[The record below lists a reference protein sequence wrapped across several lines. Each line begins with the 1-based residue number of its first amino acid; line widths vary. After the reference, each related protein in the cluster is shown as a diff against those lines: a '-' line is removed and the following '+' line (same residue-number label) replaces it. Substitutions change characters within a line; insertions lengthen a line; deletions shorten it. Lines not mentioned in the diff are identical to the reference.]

1 MKEKRCANCGKIFIS
16 KHAKENKME
25 EIKLNGQY
33 KKEDG
38 KRIMRLINEIKL
50 RSMRLA
56 KIVDE
61 IDMPIIANI
70 MAMRLCQYAAEKEVE
85 RSAKEVGG
93 LEDKFLQALM
103 LVERDNTLADNTL
116 IVEEFLGIVED
127 VDCDRIVIQNKDGEI
142 LYYGDRSADMP
153 EKFKNAC
160 VDHADLNE
168 DREVVIT
175 LAG

>member
-1 MKEKRCANCGKIFIS
+1 
-16 KHAKENKME
+16 ME

-70 MAMRLCQYAAEKEVE
+70 MAMRLLQYAAEKEVE

-93 LEDKFLQALM
+93 LEDKFLHALM
-103 LVERDNTLADNTL
+103 IAERDNTLTT
-116 IVEEFLGIVED
+116 VEEFLRTVEHAD
-127 VDCDRIVIQNKDGEI
+127 FDRIVIQNKYGEI
-142 LYYGDRSADMP
+142 LYYGDRSAYMP
-153 EKFKNAC
+153 EKFENAY
-160 VDHADLNE
+160 VDHTDFNE
-168 DREVVIT
+168 DCEVVIT
-175 LAG
+175 LAWSERKDV